1 LAPIL
6 VDTPPW
12 LTQLVV
18 VAGVRI
24 DTVLVG
30 FQ

>member
-1 LAPIL
+1 LEPIL
-6 VDTPPW
+6 VDTPAW

-24 DTVLVG
+24 DTNLVG